1 MNLNHFMTDKA
12 QSLKE
17 PRDDPAASYN
27 SFAALP
33 DVYIPEGQRN
43 TVMSHIA
50 GRLVKR
56 YGDTHE
62 ARGAFLEK
70 AKCCVPPL
78 DENEL
83 DSIWN
88 SAVKFGK
95 AVSAQPGYVPPEVYN
110 DPTPCKPD
118 DYSDV
123 GQAYAFAKHLFRR
136 KSASRNW
143 IVSCNG
149 STRITSTEKYPTTV
163 FPDCP
168 QPTKPSR
175 SNWKQE
181 FPNWR
186 QQLRK
191 LGNNA

>member
-1 MNLNHFMTDKA
+1 MNLNHFMSDKA
-12 QSLKE
+12 QALKE
-17 PRDDPAASYN
+17 PQVDPAASYN

-33 DVYIPEGQRN
+33 DGYIPEGRRN

-62 ARGAFLEK
+62 ARGVFLEK

-83 DSIWN
+83 DSIWS

-95 AVSAQPGYVPPEVYN
+95 AVSAQPGYVPPEEYN
-110 DPTPCKPD
+110 DPTPSKPN

-123 GQAYAFAKHLFRR
+123 GQAYAFA
-136 KSASRNW
+136 
-143 IVSCNG
+143 
-149 STRITSTEKYPTTV
+149 
-163 FPDCP
+163 
-168 QPTKPSR
+168 
-175 SNWKQE
+175 
-181 FPNWR
+181 
-186 QQLRK
+186 
-191 LGNNA
+191 